1 MTVAKR
7 VYVISDLHL
16 GGAPGTNKE
25 DRGFRMCTN
34 EGKLKGF
41 IDARTE
47 EQKGDLQVEL
57 VINGDMIDFVAEDY
71 PDREKWTPFKKT
83 PELAVHV
90 FNQIADRTEVDNV
103 LKSLRALLKVEGEVT
118 ILLGN
123 HDVELS
129 LQSVRAKLTKAL
141 EAEGNPK
148 FRMLCEG
155 QAYAIDTAIIEHGDQ
170 YDRWNQV
177 DYGDLILTRAKESRT
192 RDPKDALPFDPP
204 AGSKLVS
211 EVMNPIKKD
220 YKFVD
225 LLKPE
230 ETGVVLI
237 LLALKPSYAAKIVEV
252 APLIF
257 ESIQDYRPRTFEA
270 YSEGE
275 AVGVQG
281 RAAEED
287 PLLMY
292 LMSRRK
298 GQFGPLESDFDY
310 LGSIKG
316 VPDPAFRDAPSGAP
330 AIRFDATRGVTDWI
344 REFYHGVRE
353 FFAEAIRGAIA
364 EMSLPLLLDSLR
376 LLQDETTFE
385 RTEVNEEDCYYKH
398 ALKLAEKGYKY
409 VILGHTHL
417 AKKIEIGK
425 DAVYFNT
432 GTWADLIEIPDT
444 ILNGDRDVAM
454 ALLKDLMSDIEA
466 SELKDWIRKFTPT
479 HVRLDLDGNGKIIDA
494 KLMPE

>member
-1 MTVAKR
+1 MPVAKR

-16 GGAPGTNKE
+16 GGAPGKNE
-25 DRGFRMCTN
+25 ENRGFRMCTN
-34 EGKLKGF
+34 EKKLKEF

-57 VINGDMIDFVAEDY
+57 VINGDMIDFLAEDY

-83 PELAVHV
+83 PELAEQV
-90 FNQIADRTEVDNV
+90 FNRIADRPQVDNV
-103 LKSLRALLKVEGEVT
+103 FKSLRALLEAGGEVT

-129 LQSVRAKLTKAL
+129 LQSVRAELTKAL

-155 QAYAIDTAIIEHGDQ
+155 QAYTIDTAIIEHGDQ
-170 YDRWNQV
+170 CDRWNQV
-177 DYGDLILTRAKESRT
+177 DYGDLILARAEESRT
-192 RDPKDALPFDPP
+192 RDPKDTLRFDPP

-237 LLALKPSYAAKIVEV
+237 LLALKPTYAAKIVEV
-252 APLIF
+252 APLIY
-257 ESIQDYRPRTFEA
+257 ESIKDYQPRTFEA
-270 YSEGE
+270 RSVGE
-275 AVGVQG
+275 AASVQD
-281 RAAEED
+281 RSVEED

-292 LMSRRK
+292 LMSKRK
-298 GQFGPLESDFDY
+298 GRFGPLESDFDY
-310 LGSIKG
+310 LGSTKG
-316 VPDPAFRDAPSGAP
+316 ARAPAFRDSPSGAR
-330 AIRFDATRGVTDWI
+330 AIRFGAPRGVTDWI
-344 REFYHGVRE
+344 GGFYNGVRE
-353 FFAEAIRGAIA
+353 FLAEAIGGAIA
-364 EMSLPLLLDSLR
+364 EMSLALLLDSLR
-376 LLQDETTFE
+376 LLQDETTFD
-385 RTEVNEEDCYYKH
+385 RTEVNEEDSYYKR
-398 ALKLAEKGYKY
+398 ALELAEKGYKY

-417 AKKIEIGK
+417 AKRIKIGE

-444 ILNGDRDVAM
+444 ILNGDRDAAT

-479 HVRLDLDGNGKIIDA
+479 HVRLDLDENGKIVDA
-494 KLMPE
+494 KLLPE